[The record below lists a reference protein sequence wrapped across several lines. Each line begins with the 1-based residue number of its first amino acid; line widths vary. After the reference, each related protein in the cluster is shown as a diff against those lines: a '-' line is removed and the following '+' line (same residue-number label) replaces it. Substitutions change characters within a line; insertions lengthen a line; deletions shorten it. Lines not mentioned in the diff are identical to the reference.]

1 MEVAVMPSDTVEN
14 PVVHQRSTYGENG
27 EYVRIIEYSRD
38 EDSGESSSQS
48 EDDAI
53 EYEDADREYDT
64 VVVRLPPDAD
74 VFTVEAYREG
84 SSPSQTDS
92 QFSESSETT
101 REGDEA
107 DELVYEQSFEM
118 RDLSFDPISVIG
130 RGETSKL
137 TGTSPTQPS
146 VNDEP
151 NGDEDIPND
160 VETALNAL
168 GLAVVPNGEWWLNE

>member
-27 EYVRIIEYSRD
+27 EYVRIVD
-38 EDSGESSSQS
+38 
-48 EDDAI
+48 
-53 EYEDADREYDT
+53 YEDADGDYDT

-84 SSPSQTDS
+84 D
-92 QFSESSETT
+92 
-101 REGDEA
+101 DE

-130 RGETSKL
+130 RGETSKV

-146 VNDEP
+146 PNDEP
-151 NGDEDIPND
+151 NDDEDIPDD

-168 GLAVVPNGEWWLNE
+168 GLAVVPEGEWWLNE